1 MWQHEERQQVGVWFL
16 EVAVKC
22 MREGFVYVCV
32 LFIYEERNKCV
43 MVWIK
48 MKSIWI
54 VFRLFMRVKQQQED
68 SVMEKVVVEK
78 SRKNKGIYMV
88 FEFENVATE

>member
-1 MWQHEERQQVGVWFL
+1 M
-16 EVAVKC
+16 EVAVKENAVKYI
-22 MREGFVYVCV
+22 REGFVYVCV

-54 VFRLFMRVKQQQED
+54 VFRLFMRVK
-68 SVMEKVVVEK
+68 
-78 SRKNKGIYMV
+78 
-88 FEFENVATE
+88 